1 MAAIDKACPFCMTD
15 VQQAESFG
23 KCSRVGYHCGTTA
36 YLWPGF
42 KADSDQ
48 SDKCRIT
55 CMERKLQDI
64 REAAKA
70 ARRFEAEPEEDS
82 IRYEEH
88 ELGSLTDATILDR
101 IEEILRG

>member
-15 VQQAESFG
+15 VEQVDS
-23 KCSRVGYHCGTTA
+23 VGIDYRCGTTA
-36 YLWPGF
+36 YLPQG
-42 KADSDQ
+42 SRVGQ
-48 SDKCRIT
+48 SDKCRVT

-70 ARRFEAEPEEDS
+70 ARRFEAEPQEDS

-88 ELGSLTDATILDR
+88 QLGSLTDATILDR
-101 IEEILRG
+101 IEESLRG

>member
-1 MAAIDKACPFCMTD
+1 MTVAAIDKACPFCMTD
-15 VQQAESFG
+15 VQQVESF
-23 KCSRVGYHCGTTA
+23 RVDYRCGTTA

-42 KADSDQ
+42 RVDSDLQ
-48 SDKCRIT
+48 SDKCRVT

-64 REAAKA
+64 REAVKA

-88 ELGSLTDATILDR
+88 ELGSLTDATILER
-101 IEEILRG
+101 IDEILRG